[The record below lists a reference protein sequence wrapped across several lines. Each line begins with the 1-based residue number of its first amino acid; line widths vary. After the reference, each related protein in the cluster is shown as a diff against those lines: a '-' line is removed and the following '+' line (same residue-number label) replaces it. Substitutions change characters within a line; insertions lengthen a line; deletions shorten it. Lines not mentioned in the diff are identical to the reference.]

1 MIETTLLR
9 MYSRAMQ
16 NMDRKLTE
24 MDRKIDH
31 IIFRLREMDPRIGP
45 GRVEDESDVSEIRDL

>member
-9 MYSRAMQ
+9 MYSRAIQ
-16 NMDRKLTE
+16 NIDRKLTE

-31 IIFRLREMDPRIGP
+31 IIFRLREMDPRIGM
-45 GRVEDESDVSEIRDL
+45 GGLKEDDEQDHPLNG

>member
-31 IIFRLREMDPRIGP
+31 IIFRLREMDPRIQP
-45 GRVEDESDVSEIRDL
+45 GRVEDESDLSEVRDH